1 MRSRQRGVAL
11 VLVMWV
17 AILLTVIASSFIFE
31 ARTDMLVVRNSVSIA
46 RAQAAADAAVHR
58 AVFELYRTDN
68 ATDAWRRDGSVRE
81 WSFDGIPVRVELSDE
96 SGKIDINTG
105 ADPLVRGLLI
115 AAGVNEEEATA
126 LVDAMLDWR
135 DGDSLKRVHGAEE
148 ADYRAA
154 GRPYGPAN
162 SQFQAIEELQLVLG
176 MSPQIYRRIA
186 PFITVFSRQPGIN
199 SELAPREVLMS
210 VPGVTSAIADSYIEQ
225 REAARAAGQP
235 IPQMREAVAF
245 RANLTTVA
253 TVRAEARLDDG
264 TVFSRQATALLR
276 PTPKR
281 PVTFLAWR
289 ESTAAP
295 AAEPPD
301 SNSPTPSVR

>member
-1 MRSRQRGVAL
+1 
-11 VLVMWV
+11 
-17 AILLTVIASSFIFE
+17 
-31 ARTDMLVVRNSVSIA
+31 VRNSVSIA